1 VSAGGRLATF
11 LTCAVV
17 GAGIAVLG
25 STTTWYRTTSP
36 GRDISS
42 SAGTIHVS
50 GAVKSYSPGDLG
62 SALPPI
68 AIISLVLAVLAF
80 LVGPR
85 VRGVL
90 VALVAAGGIGVI
102 ALGLALRF
110 TVVVQ
115 PGSHVESGTGR
126 LLALIGAVVAVL
138 GAGLALPTAGR
149 VRRVGMPES
158 GPKEGG

>member
-1 VSAGGRLATF
+1 MSPGSRLATS
-11 LTCAVV
+11 LSCAVV
-17 GAGIAVLG
+17 GAGVAVLG
-25 STTTWYRTTSP
+25 STTTWYRVIAP

-50 GAVKSYSPGDLG
+50 GAVRSYSPGDLG

-85 VRGVL
+85 VRT
-90 VALVAAGGIGVI
+90 ALVSILIAGEVAVI
-102 ALGLALRF
+102 ALSVA
-110 TVVVQ
+110 VQ
-115 PGSHVESGTGR
+115 FEVLVPSGSTIENGQGR
-126 LLALIGAVVAVL
+126 GFALIGAVVAIA
-138 GAGLALPTAGR
+138 AGVVALPVART

-158 GPKEGG
+158 GPKEDV